1 MGKMDEQILV
11 APRELVFQAET
22 LTFQGLLGEQSQT
35 EAIMNQLKQTYR
47 EMRRGDAEEDPSFK
61 QPIPYVVIR
70 RGSEFFAY
78 ERLAGGGESRLH
90 NKLSLG
96 FGGHMNHI
104 EADSF
109 DDVLR
114 INTDRE
120 LNEELHLAEADK
132 VSIQTIGLIN
142 DDESEVGRVHIGIL
156 SVLDVTEGAEVKVK
170 ETEQIAGYW
179 MSLDQLKAKDKYDRM
194 ETWSQFV
201 VDLLAKE

>member
-11 APRELVFQAET
+11 APREAVFQSET
-22 LTFQGLLGEQSQT
+22 LTFQGLTGEQ
-35 EAIMNQLKQTYR
+35 KQTDSIMKHIKETYK

-70 RGSEFFAY
+70 RGSEVFAY

-104 EADSF
+104 EAGSF

-120 LNEELHLAEADK
+120 LNEELHLAESDK

-156 SVLDVTEGAEVKVK
+156 SVLDVVEHANVEVK

-179 MSLDQLKAKDKYDRM
+179 MSLEQLKEKDNYDRM
-194 ETWSQFV
+194 ETWSQYV
-201 VDLLAKE
+201 VDLLKA

>member
-11 APRELVFQAET
+11 APRESVFKSET
-22 LTFQGLLGEQSQT
+22 LTFQGLTGEKT
-35 EAIMNQLKQTYR
+35 TTDAIMKQIKETYK

-70 RGSEFFAY
+70 RGDEFFAY

-109 DDVLR
+109 DEVLR

-120 LNEELHLAEADK
+120 LDEELELAEEDK
-132 VSIQTIGLIN
+132 VSIETIGLIN

-156 SVLDVTEGAEVKVK
+156 SVLDVKETAQVSVK
-170 ETEQIAGYW
+170 ETDQIAGHW
-179 MSLDQLKAKDKYDRM
+179 MKLEQLADKDQYDRM

-201 VDLLAKE
+201 VDLLKG